1 MKEDKKSKEEIT
13 SAETDAKAVPAQP
26 EETSDEAPQL
36 VEDHLAE
43 PQDPVLKSEPAPIDT
58 SAHKFELEPPTEE
71 SAPAPPQPA
80 YEDLGELPSH
90 YGTRRLFLAARDPY
104 WIFCYWDLNFDQLAD
119 AERRAHDGKVFLQ
132 LYLDNGERV
141 QQIHIQP
148 WSREWMLHVPTPNTV
163 FYAEIGTYHHDG
175 HFEILARSNR
185 AKTPRDDVSPDTDAR
200 YVTIPFTIPFA
211 ELKEMVGGL
220 SHENEHLAETL
231 CRLQEEGHPLP
242 FPFEERKELTPE
254 EHEKLMEMLG
264 AELERRTWRGSE
276 EVIERFSHRFDLRPS
291 SGAWPPSSHWMAPT
305 SLSSPF
311 GGGRDFFMHLN
322 AELIIYG
329 GTHPDATV
337 RIDGK
342 EIELHENGTFHF
354 HYNFHD
360 GTYHIPVEA
369 TSPDGVETRSAMLSF
384 LRATSQGD
392 NVDSTAQDPTRP
404 GPAGKQK

>member
-1 MKEDKKSKEEIT
+1 MKENDEFKEQ
-13 SAETDAKAVPAQP
+13 PAP
-26 EETSDEAPQL
+26 EESENAQKQETTGEGQVLRID
-36 VEDHLAE
+36 DHLAE
-43 PQDPVLKSEPAPIDT
+43 PQDPVLKSEPTPIDT
-58 SAHKFELEPPTEE
+58 SAHKFDLEPPSTEPAH
-71 SAPAPPQPA
+71 APRPA

-104 WIFCYWDLNFDQLAD
+104 WIFSYWDLSFDHLAD

-132 LYLDNGERV
+132 LYLENGERV
-141 QQIHIQP
+141 QQIQIQP
-148 WSREWMLHVPTPNTV
+148 WSREWMLHVPSPDTT

-185 AKTPRDDVSPDTDAR
+185 AQTPRADVSSNTQAR
-200 YVTIPFTIPFA
+200 FVTIPFTIPFS
-211 ELKEMVGGL
+211 ELKKMVEGL
-220 SHENEHLAETL
+220 SLEGEDIAATL

-242 FPFEERKELTPE
+242 FPFEGKKELTAE
-254 EHEKLMEMLG
+254 EQEKLTEALG
-264 AELERRTWRGSE
+264 TELIRRTWRGSE
-276 EVIERFSHRFDLRPS
+276 EVIELFSQRFDLRPT

-329 GTHPDATV
+329 GTHPDATL

-342 EIELHENGTFHF
+342 EIQLQGNGTFHF

-360 GTYHIPVEA
+360 GTFHIPVEA
-369 TSPDGVETRSAMLSF
+369 TSPDGAETRSAMLSF
-384 LRATSQGD
+384 LRASAQGD
-392 NVDSTAQDPTRP
+392 NVESTPQDPLRP
-404 GPAGKQK
+404 GPAGKQD